1 MEFLQ
6 LVRLLL
12 LVLLVLKYFV
22 KININQK
29 LTLKRPEKSRISTLD
44 LILPP
49 KYKLK
54 IFSTIC
60 VIPNLDSKFP
70 IFIFISSSEILVL
83 LNLTDSLVGQDIRW
97 LDFQP
102 IKNELNFASV
112 RLKNADKYD
121 MDLIR
126 DETN

>member
-1 MEFLQ
+1 M
-6 LVRLLL
+6 
-12 LVLLVLKYFV
+12 
-22 KININQK
+22 
-29 LTLKRPEKSRISTLD
+29 TGKSRISTLD

-54 IFSTIC
+54 IFSIIC

-70 IFIFISSSEILVL
+70 IFIFYFKFRVILVL

>member
-1 MEFLQ
+1 MLFQISIVNFPFL
-6 LVRLLL
+6 
-12 LVLLVLKYFV
+12 F
-22 KININQK
+22 
-29 LTLKRPEKSRISTLD
+29 
-44 LILPP
+44 
-49 KYKLK
+49 
-54 IFSTIC
+54 
-60 VIPNLDSKFP
+60 
-70 IFIFISSSEILVL
+70 FISSSDILVL

>member
-1 MEFLQ
+1 M
-6 LVRLLL
+6 
-12 LVLLVLKYFV
+12 
-22 KININQK
+22 
-29 LTLKRPEKSRISTLD
+29 
-44 LILPP
+44 
-49 KYKLK
+49 
-54 IFSTIC
+54 
-60 VIPNLDSKFP
+60 
-70 IFIFISSSEILVL
+70 L

>member
-1 MEFLQ
+1 MIFQISIVNFPFL
-6 LVRLLL
+6 
-12 LVLLVLKYFV
+12 F
-22 KININQK
+22 
-29 LTLKRPEKSRISTLD
+29 
-44 LILPP
+44 
-49 KYKLK
+49 
-54 IFSTIC
+54 
-60 VIPNLDSKFP
+60 
-70 IFIFISSSEILVL
+70 FISSSEILVL